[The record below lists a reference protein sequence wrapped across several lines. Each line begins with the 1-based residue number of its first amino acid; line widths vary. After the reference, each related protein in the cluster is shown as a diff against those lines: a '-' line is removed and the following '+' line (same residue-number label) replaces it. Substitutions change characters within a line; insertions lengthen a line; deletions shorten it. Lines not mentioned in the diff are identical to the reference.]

1 MQLSPRSLLILL
13 AGLAVAGCS
22 GGGLNPLPSGDIT
35 ISDPITGA
43 AIVTSFASPYPV
55 SNLTFSIAV
64 KESHFGGPYT
74 VNVTNQ
80 TNQPTASNGGNVY
93 PFSFNVPCFTST
105 QTVQSNSQTNVIIFS
120 GTNANGMPG
129 NFPVQPITPEQ
140 QTTGGNPCHSGEEET
155 VAISD
160 GHAHTAYFYYEEL
173 P

>member
-1 MQLSPRSLLILL
+1 MKLSPRSLLIIL
-13 AGLAVAGCS
+13 AGLAIAGCS
-22 GGGLNPLPSGDIT
+22 GGLNPLPSGDIS

-55 SNLTFSIAV
+55 SDLTFSIAL

-74 VNVTNQ
+74 LTVTNQ
-80 TNQPTASNGGNVY
+80 TNQPTAANGGLTY

-105 QTVQSNSQTNVIIFS
+105 QTVQSNSQTNVVVFS
-120 GTNANGMPG
+120 GTNANGKQSA
-129 NFPVQPITPEQ
+129 FPTQPLTSDQIS
-140 QTTGGNPCHSGEEET
+140 TGGNPCHSGEEET

-160 GHAHTAYFYYEEL
+160 GHAHTTYFYYEQL